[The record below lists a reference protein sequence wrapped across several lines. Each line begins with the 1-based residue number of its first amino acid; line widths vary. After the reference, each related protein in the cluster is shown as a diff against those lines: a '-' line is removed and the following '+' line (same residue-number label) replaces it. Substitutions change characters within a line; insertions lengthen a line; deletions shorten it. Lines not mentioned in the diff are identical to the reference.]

1 MLTADSKLEEAFAA
15 IIQRLQNLSPVRI
28 WLLAIFI
35 SVVMTEIIVSV
46 MELLLKGQITYDYLL
61 TGLVTSLSVAGIV
74 VAFLITLLAR
84 LKQEVQSNEWMRLD
98 LNESE
103 ERYRLAITASNSAMW
118 DYDLTTGRVFLSDNW
133 SKFLSG
139 VEKPTYTTIY
149 ELTAL
154 VPEVEQQMVRDAILS
169 VVKSQASSAYKITH
183 QVRKPDGGFIL
194 ISSEGRVT
202 KRDRDGRALHMI
214 GINRD
219 ITGELGNSGI

>member
-1 MLTADSKLEEAFAA
+1 MSIADSISEPQFAA
-15 IIQRLQNLSPVRI
+15 IIQRLQTLTPARI

-61 TGLVTSLSVAGIV
+61 TGLVTSLTVAAIV
-74 VAFLITLLAR
+74 AAFVITLLAR
-84 LKQEVQSNEWMRLD
+84 LKQEVRSNEWMRHD
-98 LNESE
+98 LNDSE
-103 ERYRLAITASNSAMW
+103 ERYRLAVTASNSAMW

-139 VEKPTYTTIY
+139 VEKPTFTTIY
-149 ELTAL
+149 ELTEL
-154 VPEVEQQMVRDAILS
+154 VPQVEQQLVRDAILS
-169 VVKSQASSAYKITH
+169 VVKSQASSSYKIKH
-183 QVRKPDGGFIL
+183 RVRRPDGGFIL

-219 ITGELGNSGI
+219 ITEQ

>member
-1 MLTADSKLEEAFAA
+1 MSTADSKSEAVFAA
-15 IIQRLQNLSPVRI
+15 IIQRLQNFSHVRI
-28 WLLAIFI
+28 WLLAVFI
-35 SVVMTEIIVSV
+35 SVVITEIIVSV
-46 MELLLKGQITYDYLL
+46 MDLLLKGQITYDYLL
-61 TGLVTSLSVAGIV
+61 TGLVASISVAGIV
-74 VAFLITLLAR
+74 VALLITLLAR
-84 LKQEVQSNEWMRLD
+84 LKQEVHTNEGMRHD

-103 ERYRLAITASNSAMW
+103 ERYRLAVTASNSAMW

-139 VEKPTYTTIY
+139 VEKPTYTTIH

-154 VPEVEQQMVRDAILS
+154 VPMEEQQVVRDAILS
-169 VVKSQASSAYKITH
+169 VVKNQASSSYKITH
-183 QVRKPDGGFIL
+183 RVKKPGGGFIL

-219 ITGELGNSGI
+219 ITVQ

>member
-1 MLTADSKLEEAFAA
+1 MSTEDSKSEAAFAA
-15 IIQRLQNLSPVRI
+15 IIRRLQNLPPVDI

-35 SVVMTEIIVSV
+35 SVVITEIIVSV
-46 MELLLKGQITYDYLL
+46 MDLLLKGQITFDYLL
-61 TGLVTSLSVAGIV
+61 TGLVASVSVAGIV

-84 LKQEVQSNEWMRLD
+84 LKQEVYTNEEMRHD
-98 LNESE
+98 LNDSE
-103 ERYRLAITASNSAMW
+103 ERYRLAVMASNSAMW

-139 VEKPTYTTIY
+139 VEKPTYTTIH

-154 VPEVEQQMVRDAILS
+154 VPMEEQQVVRDAILS
-169 VVKSQASSAYKITH
+169 VVKNQASSSYKITH
-183 QVRKPDGGFIL
+183 RVRKPDGGFIL

-202 KRDRDGRALHMI
+202 KRGRDGRALHMI

-219 ITGELGNSGI
+219 ITGQ

>member
-1 MLTADSKLEEAFAA
+1 MWTADSKSEAAFAA
-15 IIQRLQNLSPVRI
+15 IIQKLHNLSPIRI

-35 SVVMTEIIVSV
+35 SVVITEIIVSV

-74 VAFLITLLAR
+74 VAFLITLLTR

-103 ERYRLAITASNSAMW
+103 ERYRLAVTASNSAMW
-118 DYDLTTGRVFLSDNW
+118 DYDLPTGRVFLSDNW

-139 VEKPTYTTIY
+139 VQKPTYTTIY

-154 VPEVEQQMVRDAILS
+154 VPKVEQQVVRDAILS
-169 VVKSQASSAYKITH
+169 VVKSRASSSYKITH
-183 QVRKPDGGFIL
+183 RVRKPGGGFIL

-219 ITGELGNSGI
+219 ITEQR

>member
-1 MLTADSKLEEAFAA
+1 MSTADSKSEAAFAA
-15 IIQRLQNLSPVRI
+15 IIQRLQNLPPVRI

-74 VAFLITLLAR
+74 AAFLITLLAR
-84 LKQEVQSNEWMRLD
+84 LKQEVQSNEWMRHD

-103 ERYRLAITASNSAMW
+103 ERYRLAVTASNSAMW
-118 DYDLTTGRVFLSDNW
+118 DYDLTTGRVYLSDNW

-149 ELTAL
+149 ELTEL
-154 VPEVEQQMVRDAILS
+154 VPKVEQQVVRDAILN
-169 VVKSQASSAYKITH
+169 VVKTLLPA
-183 QVRKPDGGFIL
+183 
-194 ISSEGRVT
+194 
-202 KRDRDGRALHMI
+202 
-214 GINRD
+214 
-219 ITGELGNSGI
+219 

>member
-1 MLTADSKLEEAFAA
+1 
-15 IIQRLQNLSPVRI
+15 
-28 WLLAIFI
+28 
-35 SVVMTEIIVSV
+35 

-103 ERYRLAITASNSAMW
+103 ERYKLAVSASNSAMW

-133 SKFLSG
+133 SKFLCG
-139 VEKPTYTTIY
+139 VEKPTYTTIN

-154 VPEVEQQMVRDAILS
+154 VPKVEQQVVRDAILS
-169 VVKSQASSAYKITH
+169 VIKSQAASAYKITH
-183 QVRKPDGGFIL
+183 RVRKPDGGFIL

-219 ITGELGNSGI
+219 ITEQKN

>member
-1 MLTADSKLEEAFAA
+1 MSTADSKSEAAYAA
-15 IIQRLQNLSPVRI
+15 IIQRLQNLPPVRI

-35 SVVMTEIIVSV
+35 SVVLTEIIVSV
-46 MELLLKGQITYDYLL
+46 MELILKGQITYDYLL

-84 LKQEVQSNEWMRLD
+84 LKQEVQSNEWMRHELK
-98 LNESE
+98 ESE
-103 ERYRLAITASNSAMW
+103 ERYRLAVTASNSAMW

-139 VEKPTYTTIY
+139 VERPTYTTIY
-149 ELTAL
+149 ELTEL
-154 VPEVEQQMVRDAILS
+154 VPKVEQQVVRDAILS
-169 VVKSQASSAYKITH
+169 VVKSQASSSYKITH
-183 QVRKPDGGFIL
+183 RVRKPDGGLIL

-219 ITGELGNSGI
+219 ITEQ

>member
-1 MLTADSKLEEAFAA
+1 MSTADSKPEAAFAA
-15 IIQRLQNLSPVRI
+15 IILRLQNLLPARI
-28 WLLAIFI
+28 WLFAIII

-74 VAFLITLLAR
+74 VAFLNTLLAR
-84 LKQEVQSNEWMRLD
+84 LKQEVQSNQWMRLD
-98 LNESE
+98 LDVSE
-103 ERYRLAITASNSAMW
+103 QRYRLAVTASNSAMW

-133 SKFLSG
+133 SKFLTG
-139 VEKPTYTTIY
+139 VEKPTYTTIS

-154 VPEVEQQMVRDAILS
+154 VPKEEQQVVRDAILG
-169 VVKSQASSAYKITH
+169 VIKSRASSTYKITH
-183 QVRKPDGGFIL
+183 RVRKPGGGFIL

-202 KRDRDGRALHMI
+202 NRDRDGRALHMI

-219 ITGELGNSGI
+219 ITGQ

>member
-1 MLTADSKLEEAFAA
+1 MSTADSISVPQFAA
-15 IIQRLQNLSPVRI
+15 IILRLQNLTPVRI

-35 SVVMTEIIVSV
+35 SVLMTEIIVSI
-46 MELLLKGQITYDYLL
+46 MGLLLKGQITYDYLL
-61 TGLVTSLSVAGIV
+61 TGLVTSSSVAGIV
-74 VAFLITLLAR
+74 AALIISLLAR
-84 LKQEVQSNEWMRLD
+84 LKHEVQSNKWMRHD

-118 DYDLTTGRVFLSDNW
+118 DYNLTTGRVFLSDNW

-139 VEKPTYTTIY
+139 VEKPTYTTIH

-154 VPEVEQQMVRDAILS
+154 VPKEEQQVVRDAILS
-169 VVKSQASSAYKITH
+169 VVKNQDSSAYKITH
-183 QVRKPDGGFIL
+183 RVRKPDGSFIS

-219 ITGELGNSGI
+219 ITGQ

>member
-1 MLTADSKLEEAFAA
+1 M
-15 IIQRLQNLSPVRI
+15 
-28 WLLAIFI
+28 LAIFI

-46 MELLLKGQITYDYLL
+46 MELLLKGRITYDYLL
-61 TGLVTSLSVAGIV
+61 TGLVTSLIVAGIV

-84 LKQEVQSNEWMRLD
+84 LKQEIQSNEWMRND

-103 ERYRLAITASNSAMW
+103 VRYRLAVTASNSAMW

-139 VEKPTYTTIY
+139 VEKPTYTTIS

-154 VPEVEQQMVRDAILS
+154 VPKEEQQVVRDAILS
-169 VVKSQASSAYKITH
+169 VVKSKAASTYKIAH
-183 QVRKPDGGFIL
+183 RVRKPGGGFIL

-219 ITGELGNSGI
+219 ITGQ

>member
-1 MLTADSKLEEAFAA
+1 MSTADSKSEPAFAA
-15 IIQRLQNLSPVRI
+15 IIQRLQNLPPVRI

-35 SVVMTEIIVSV
+35 SVVITEIIVSV

-61 TGLVTSLSVAGIV
+61 TGLVASLSVAGIV
-74 VAFLITLLAR
+74 AAFLVTLLAR
-84 LKQEVQSNEWMRLD
+84 LKQEVRSNEWMRHD

-103 ERYRLAITASNSAMW
+103 ERYRLAVTASNSAMW

-139 VEKPTYTTIY
+139 VEKPTYTTIN

-154 VPEVEQQMVRDAILS
+154 VPKVEQQVVRDAILS
-169 VVKSQASSAYKITH
+169 VVQSQASSYKITH
-183 QVRKPDGGFIL
+183 RVRRPDGGFIL

-219 ITGELGNSGI
+219 ITEQ

>member
-1 MLTADSKLEEAFAA
+1 MSITDSISEPQFAA
-15 IIQRLQNLSPVRI
+15 IIQRLQTLTPVRI
-28 WLLAIFI
+28 WLIAIFI

-61 TGLVTSLSVAGIV
+61 TGLVTSLTVAAF
-74 VAFLITLLAR
+74 VAAFVITLLAR
-84 LKQEVQSNEWMRLD
+84 LKQEVQSNAWMRHD
-98 LNESE
+98 LNDSE
-103 ERYRLAITASNSAMW
+103 ERYRLAVSASNSAMW

-139 VEKPTYTTIY
+139 VEKPTFTTIHD
-149 ELTAL
+149 LTEL
-154 VPEVEQQMVRDAILS
+154 VPKVEQQVVRDAILS
-169 VVKSQASSAYKITH
+169 VVKSHDSSSYKIKH
-183 QVRKPDGGFIL
+183 RVRRPDGGFIL

-219 ITGELGNSGI
+219 ITEQLFSE

>member
-1 MLTADSKLEEAFAA
+1 MSTADSISEPQFAA
-15 IIQRLQNLSPVRI
+15 IIQRLQTLTPVRI

-61 TGLVTSLSVAGIV
+61 TGLVTSLTVAGIV
-74 VAFLITLLAR
+74 AAFVITLLAR
-84 LKQEVQSNEWMRLD
+84 LKQEVQSNEWMRHD
-98 LNESE
+98 LNQNE
-103 ERYRLAITASNSAMW
+103 ERYRLAVKASNSAMW

-139 VEKPTYTTIY
+139 VEKATYTTIH

-154 VPEVEQQMVRDAILS
+154 VPKEEQQVVRDAILS
-169 VVKSQASSAYKITH
+169 VVKSQASSSYKITH
-183 QVRKPDGGFIL
+183 RVTKPDGGFIL

-219 ITGELGNSGI
+219 ITEQ

>member
-1 MLTADSKLEEAFAA
+1 MSTADSKPEAAFAA
-15 IIQRLQNLSPVRI
+15 NIQRLQNLPPVMI

-35 SVVMTEIIVSV
+35 SVVFTEIIVSV

-61 TGLVTSLSVAGIV
+61 TGLVASISVAGIIV
-74 VAFLITLLAR
+74 SFLITLLAR
-84 LKQEVQSNEWMRLD
+84 LKQEVQSNERMSHD
-98 LNESE
+98 LNVSE
-103 ERYRLAITASNSAMW
+103 ERYKLAVMASNSAMW

-139 VEKPTYTTIY
+139 VEKPTYTTIS

-154 VPEVEQQMVRDAILS
+154 VPKEEQQVVRDAILS
-169 VVKSQASSAYKITH
+169 VIKSQDSSTYKITH
-183 QVRKPDGGFIL
+183 RVRKPGGGFIF

-202 KRDRDGRALHMI
+202 KRDPDGRALHMI

-219 ITGELGNSGI
+219 ITGQKLAE

>member
-1 MLTADSKLEEAFAA
+1 MSTADSKSEAAFAA
-15 IIQRLQNLSPVRI
+15 IIQRLQNLPPVRI

-35 SVVMTEIIVSV
+35 SVVITEIIVSV

-61 TGLVTSLSVAGIV
+61 TGLVASLSVAGIV
-74 VAFLITLLAR
+74 VAFFITLLAR
-84 LKQEVQSNEWMRLD
+84 LKQEVHTNEGMRHD

-103 ERYRLAITASNSAMW
+103 ERYRLAVTASNSAMW

-149 ELTAL
+149 ELTEL
-154 VPEVEQQMVRDAILS
+154 VPKMEQQVVRDAILS
-169 VVKSQASSAYKITH
+169 VVKSQASSSYKITH
-183 QVRKPDGGFIL
+183 RVTKPDGSFIL

-219 ITGELGNSGI
+219 ITEQ

>member
-1 MLTADSKLEEAFAA
+1 MSTAESRSEAAFSA
-15 IIQRLQNLSPVRI
+15 IIQRLQHLSPVSI

-46 MELLLKGQITYDYLL
+46 MELLLKGRITYDYLL
-61 TGLVTSLSVAGIV
+61 TGLVTSLIVAGIV
-74 VAFLITLLAR
+74 VAFLITLLAK
-84 LKQEVQSNEWMRLD
+84 LKLEIQSNEWMRND

-103 ERYRLAITASNSAMW
+103 VRYRLAITASNSAMW

-139 VEKPTYTTIY
+139 VEKPTYTTIS

-154 VPEVEQQMVRDAILS
+154 VPKEEQQVVRDAILS
-169 VVKSQASSAYKITH
+169 VVKSKDSSAYKIAH
-183 QVRKPDGGFIL
+183 RVRKPGGGFIL

-219 ITGELGNSGI
+219 ITGQKLAG